1 MPGLTRKQ
9 RDDKRKRRE
18 ILAAALAVFAEGGFH
33 NTTMAQISKAA
44 QYPLGTIYKYFPGKK
59 EMYHELVIER
69 VHELG
74 RILYDI
80 VHRPDLSVTN
90 RLLAALKAQARF
102 YRDNQDVVK
111 IYISERSNIDSVG
124 MPQLNERVN
133 RLHERMVKLFETL
146 FDQGIQDG
154 VFKSYPAR
162 DMAEL
167 FADIVHSAAWSGLFR
182 EPDKDLEDQRL
193 SMIFEMVASG
203 IKKQSAN
210 T

>member
-1 MPGLTRKQ
+1 MASLTRKE

-33 NTTMAQISKAA
+33 NTTMARISKAA

-59 EMYHELVIER
+59 EMYHDLVIER

-80 VHRPDLSVTN
+80 SRKQDLSVTD

-102 YRDNQDVVK
+102 YRDNRDVVK

-146 FDQGIQDG
+146 FD
-154 VFKSYPAR
+154 R

-167 FADIVHSAAWSGLFR
+167 FADIVHSASWSGLFR
-182 EPDKDLEDQRL
+182 DEDTAAADRRL
-193 SMIFEMVASG
+193 SMIFDMVAFG
-203 IKKQSAN
+203 IKKQSA
-210 T
+210 TEQTR

>member
-1 MPGLTRKQ
+1 MAALTRKQ
-9 RDDKRKRRE
+9 RDDRRKRRE
-18 ILAAALAVFAEGGFH
+18 ILAAALAMFAEGGFH

-59 EMYHELVIER
+59 EMYHDLVIER

-80 VHRPDLSVTN
+80 AQKEDLSVTD

-133 RLHERMVKLFETL
+133 RLHERMVQLFQNL
-146 FDQGIQDG
+146 FDQGIQLG
-154 VFKSYPAR
+154 VFKPYPAR

-167 FADIVHSAAWSGLFR
+167 FADIAHSAGWSGLFR
-182 EPDKDLEDQRL
+182 DEDQNASDRRL
-193 SMIFEMVASG
+193 SMIFDMVATG
-203 IKKQSAN
+203 IQN
-210 T
+210 NP

>member
-1 MPGLTRKQ
+1 MAPLTRKE
-9 RDDKRKRRE
+9 RDEQRKRRE

-59 EMYHELVIER
+59 EMYHDLVIER

-80 VHRPDLSVTN
+80 AHRQDLSVTD

-111 IYISERSNIDSVG
+111 IYISERSNIDSVS
-124 MPQLNERVN
+124 MPNLNERVN
-133 RLHERMVKLFETL
+133 RLHERMVRLFENL

-154 VFKSYPAR
+154 VFKSFPPR

-182 EPDKDLEDQRL
+182 KPDKDLEDRRL

-203 IKKQSAN
+203 IKKQSTN
-210 T
+210 E

>member
-18 ILAAALAVFAEGGFH
+18 ILGAALAVFAEGGFH

-80 VHRPDLSVTN
+80 SHRPDLSVTN
-90 RLLAALKAQARF
+90 RLLEALKAQARF

-124 MPQLNERVN
+124 MPRLNERVN

-182 EPDKDLEDQRL
+182 KPDKDLEDQRL

-203 IKKQSAN
+203 IKKQSTN

>member
-1 MPGLTRKQ
+1 MAALTRKQ
-9 RDDKRKRRE
+9 RDDQRKRRE
-18 ILAAALAVFAEGGFH
+18 ILAVALAMFAEGGFH

-59 EMYHELVIER
+59 EMYHDLVIER

-80 VHRPDLSVTN
+80 AHQQDVSVTD
-90 RLLAALKAQARF
+90 RLLGALKAQARF

-111 IYISERSNIDSVG
+111 IYIFERSNIDSVG

-133 RLHERMVKLFETL
+133 RLHERMVQLFENL
-146 FDQGIQDG
+146 FDQGIREK
-154 VFKSYPAR
+154 VFKTYPAR

-182 EPDKDLEDQRL
+182 EENSTQSDRRL
-193 SMIFEMVASG
+193 SMIFEMVTTG
-203 IKKQSAN
+203 IKK
-210 T
+210 

>member
-1 MPGLTRKQ
+1 MVALTRKQ
-9 RDDKRKRRE
+9 RDERRKRRE
-18 ILAAALAVFAEGGFH
+18 ILAAALAMFAEGGFH

-59 EMYHELVIER
+59 EMYHDLVIER

-80 VHRPDLSVTN
+80 AHKQDVSVTD

-111 IYISERSNIDSVG
+111 IYIFERSNIDSVG
-124 MPQLNERVN
+124 MPRLNERVN
-133 RLHERMVKLFETL
+133 RLHERMVQLFENL
-146 FDQGIQDG
+146 FDQGIREKA
-154 VFKSYPAR
+154 FKTYPAR

-182 EPDKDLEDQRL
+182 EEDPTQSDRRL
-193 SMIFEMVASG
+193 SMIFEMVTTG
-203 IKKQSAN
+203 FKKIN
-210 T
+210 I